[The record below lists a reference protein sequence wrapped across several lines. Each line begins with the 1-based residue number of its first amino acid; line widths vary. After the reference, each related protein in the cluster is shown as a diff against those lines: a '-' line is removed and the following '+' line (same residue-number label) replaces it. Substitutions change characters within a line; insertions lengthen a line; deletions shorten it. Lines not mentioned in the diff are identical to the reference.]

1 MISVYITSYNKSNFI
16 AEAIE
21 SVLSQTL
28 RPNEIIIIDDSSTD
42 NSREIIDGYKSR
54 YPEIIT
60 ILLNDKNLG
69 ITASRNIALK
79 KCSGDFITFLDADDF
94 FYPKKLE
101 LEFSLLKNN
110 NNIQVAYSNFNYI
123 DINNRVVGTFSSDN
137 DILAE
142 GNIFPQTFTKQYG
155 ASSGNNYIYEMYY
168 KNCSDKIGYYDEK
181 IKIWEDWDFRI
192 RMSKIFNYGYCPEIN
207 SVYRK
212 LNSGLHKSDFNI
224 HYREQVKIIEK
235 NKFLLND
242 LSKNDQKHIKNRI
255 YAKIKVYFIF
265 HLKKI
270 VQQKKYFY
278 LFLEILHFYMNFRQ
292 KKIFS
297 FIYEEL
303 KKKK

>member
-1 MISVYITSYNKSNFI
+1 MLEVFTNLISVYITSYNKSNFI

-123 DINNRVVGTFSSDN
+123 DINS
-137 DILAE
+137 
-142 GNIFPQTFTKQYG
+142 
-155 ASSGNNYIYEMYY
+155 
-168 KNCSDKIGYYDEK
+168 
-181 IKIWEDWDFRI
+181 
-192 RMSKIFNYGYCPEIN
+192 
-207 SVYRK
+207 
-212 LNSGLHKSDFNI
+212 
-224 HYREQVKIIEK
+224 
-235 NKFLLND
+235 
-242 LSKNDQKHIKNRI
+242 
-255 YAKIKVYFIF
+255 
-265 HLKKI
+265 
-270 VQQKKYFY
+270 
-278 LFLEILHFYMNFRQ
+278 LFLFY
-292 KKIFS
+292 KS
-297 FIYEEL
+297 
-303 KKKK
+303 